1 MKEIDIREET
11 EKFLFNYF
19 KKFEGKYIY
28 FMYSIFKE
36 ELMRIFFIKEVGL
49 RNGKA
54 KAKVC
59 YYDKEKDEIS
69 KGRWNLIR
77 TLKDKWIVIDN
88 KKELKKLLI
97 LENLK

>member
-1 MKEIDIREET
+1 
-11 EKFLFNYF
+11 
-19 KKFEGKYIY
+19 
-28 FMYSIFKE
+28 
-36 ELMRIFFIKEVGL
+36 
-49 RNGKA
+49 
-54 KAKVC
+54 VC